1 MLLPYIRMI
10 FWYMII
16 LISVSWI
23 TDWMMM
29 SLRPRP
35 PLVTERRQMYLMKA
49 GRYIFVLGIE
59 PTSLFHVT
67 PKRHNSVFSSFT
79 HITSWWNFPSV
90 LVNPRTWSTWCW
102 DRQMSILFA
111 LQWSIKM
118 HKNIEI
124 SYSISQWSVCETTSK
139 VFGFG
144 INLPYQR

>member
-90 LVNPRTWSTWCW
+90 LVNPRTWSTYGV
-102 DRQMSILFA
+102 
-111 LQWSIKM
+111 
-118 HKNIEI
+118 EI
-124 SYSISQWSVCETTSK
+124 VRCQYCLHCNGRSRCTKISKYRTRYHSD
-139 VFGFG
+139 
-144 INLPYQR
+144 PYVKQHQKCLDLE